1 MFIVEFFSR
10 MLMLLHT
17 RKKEKE
23 RKHTEQTW
31 LKNNETRDHSLLS
44 QLPSDDVL
52 CVVLVFLLR
61 FKRCLVVYLEE
72 VSAVEFR
79 DCVVQS

>member
-23 RKHTEQTW
+23 RKQTEQTW

-44 QLPSDDVL
+44 QLSSDDVL